1 VRGVHNGPAPQ
12 RAREL
17 KSAKG
22 LPMPDFIEPALATQ
36 NDTPPNGERWVHE
49 IKLDGYRFQAHVHEG
64 RVKFFTRRGH
74 DFRSLFRRASAIAM
88 MHSEPRQL
96 MRIALGSGSIGSSS
110 IRAEPDVS
118 KVGQNRGMHMSD
130 TANSFSLSTRR
141 WLLGGLVSGLLAL
154 CFGGVAAAEE
164 VKQIKLTE
172 KHIQG
177 FMAASKDMARLYDGA
192 DPDKPDPKVDAQAA
206 AVAKKNGF
214 ASLAEYDGA
223 SMNISMIMFGIDPR
237 TKKFTEPPDQIK
249 KQIAALKIDKS
260 VSEAEKKEELAEL
273 EAALKNAKPV
283 QFKENVALVLKY
295 FDKLAPL
302 MPEQDSNLRP
312 AD

>member
-1 VRGVHNGPAPQ
+1 MSPIRNGYAVSARWEFLGV
-12 RAREL
+12 L
-17 KSAKG
+17 FSA
-22 LPMPDFIEPALATQ
+22 
-36 NDTPPNGERWVHE
+36 
-49 IKLDGYRFQAHVHEG
+49 
-64 RVKFFTRRGH
+64 
-74 DFRSLFRRASAIAM
+74 
-88 MHSEPRQL
+88 
-96 MRIALGSGSIGSSS
+96 
-110 IRAEPDVS
+110 
-118 KVGQNRGMHMSD
+118 
-130 TANSFSLSTRR
+130 
-141 WLLGGLVSGLLAL
+141 LLAL
-154 CFGGVAAAEE
+154 ALFDPGAATAQE

-223 SMNISMIMFGIDPR
+223 SMNISMIMFGIDPQ

-260 VSEAEKKEELAEL
+260 VSEAEKKEDLAEL